1 MKTVSKAGAMA
12 TAFLSTCMIAAVS
25 VAQSAPASAT
35 ASPVT
40 VPVTPDN
47 FARAESDMYF
57 SGVVKLG
64 GFGKFDHTRE
74 PAPIDKQTV
83 IRLNRDTLYSSAVF
97 DLDAGPVTITLPV
110 AGKRFM
116 SLQVID
122 EDQYT
127 HGVFYG
133 AGSHTLTRK
142 AIGTRYVVAAVRTLV
157 DPENPKD
164 VEEVYGL
171 QDQIKVAQNNSGR
184 FEVPHW
190 DPVSQKKVRGALL
203 TLGSTLPDT
212 RRMYGARTEVDP
224 VRFLIGAALGWG
236 ANPPK
241 QALYLNVD
249 PARNDGDTI
258 YRLNVGHVP
267 VDGFWSVSVYDGN
280 GYFKA
285 NPYNAYSLNN
295 ITAIKNADGSIS
307 IQFGGCDGK
316 VPNCLPVTKGWNY
329 MVRLY
334 RPQKEIL
341 DGKWTFPQAQ
351 PVS

>member
-1 MKTVSKAGAMA
+1 MKTLTKAGAMA

-25 VAQSAPASAT
+25 VAQSAPASAPAST
-35 ASPVT
+35 AT

-57 SGVVKLG
+57 GGVVKLG
-64 GFGKFDHTRE
+64 GFGKFNHTRE

-97 DLDAGPVTITLPV
+97 DLEAGPVTITLPD

-157 DPENPKD
+157 NPKIPKD
-164 VEEVYGL
+164 FEEAHKL
-171 QDQIKVAQNNSGR
+171 QDQIKVAQKSPGE

-190 DPVSQKKVRGALL
+190 DPVSQKKVRDALL

-236 ANPPK
+236 ANPPE
-241 QALYLNVD
+241 QALYLNVE
-249 PARNDGDTI
+249 PARNDGNTI

-267 VDGFWSVSVYDGN
+267 VDGFWSVSVYDEN
-280 GYFKA
+280 GYFKP

-295 ITAIKNADGSIS
+295 ITASKNADGSIS
-307 IQFGGCDGK
+307 IVFGGCDGK

-341 DGKWTFPQAQ
+341 DGKWKFPEAR

>member
-1 MKTVSKAGAMA
+1 MKIATKATIVAA
-12 TAFLSTCMIAAVS
+12 TAFAACATGTFAVTQTAVPS
-25 VAQSAPASAT
+25 PAA
-35 ASPVT
+35 AHP

-57 SGVVKLG
+57 GGVVKMG
-64 GFGKFDHTRE
+64 GFGKFNHARE
-74 PAPIDKQTV
+74 PAPIDNQTV

-97 DLDAGPVTITLPV
+97 DLDAGPVTITLPN

-133 AGSHTLTRK
+133 PGSHTLTRK
-142 AIGTRYVVAAVRTLV
+142 EIGTRYVVAAVRTLV
-157 DPENPKD
+157 DPADPHD
-164 VEEVYGL
+164 LGEVHRL
-171 QDQIKVAQNNSGR
+171 QDQIRARQPQSGR
-184 FEVPHW
+184 FEVPEW
-190 DPVSQKKVRGALL
+190 DPVSQKKVRDALL

-212 RRMYGARTEVDP
+212 KRMYGSRSQVDP

-236 ANPPK
+236 ANPPE
-241 QALYLNVD
+241 QALYLNVE
-249 PARNDGDTI
+249 PPRNDGTTL
-258 YRLNVGHVP
+258 YRLNVKQVP
-267 VDGFWSVSVYDGN
+267 VDGFWSVSVYN
-280 GYFKA
+280 EKGYFEP
-285 NPYNAYSLNN
+285 NPDHAYSINN
-295 ITAIKNADGSIS
+295 ITAHKDPDGAVS

-316 VPNCLPVTKGWNY
+316 TANCLPVTKGWNY

-334 RPQKEIL
+334 RPQKEVL
-341 DGKWTFPQAQ
+341 NGHWKFPEAR